1 MYRWYIIATPSVPAE
16 IFPDSMYSH
25 LLESIHTI
33 VARTEI
39 SVAMLP
45 GVFPDKVEFALPVDD
60 YCVGVSLAGMYETRE
75 VSNSSS
81 S

>member
-1 MYRWYIIATPSVPAE
+1 MSQWFVIATPSVPAE
-16 IFPDSMYSH
+16 IFPDGKYSH
-25 LLESIHTI
+25 LLGFIHTL
-33 VARTEI
+33 VAEI
-39 SVAMLP
+39 AFAMLP